1 MLEPK
6 NNSYLK
12 IIHLS
17 FRTLLFC
24 GEVVTTGLL
33 SRCMKTLPWVQF
45 VNLYSISEAHDVAYC
60 DLTEWANEDEVT
72 YWFISFFNII

>member
-1 MLEPK
+1 MIYP
-6 NNSYLK
+6 
-12 IIHLS
+12 S

-33 SRCMKTLPWVQF
+33 ARCIKTLPWVQF

-60 DLTEWANEDEVT
+60 DLTEWASEDGVKYIQYNSGSVELHHCNTV
-72 YWFISFFNII
+72 FKF

>member
-1 MLEPK
+1 MK
-6 NNSYLK
+6 SHSK
-12 IIHLS
+12 IISPS

-33 SRCMKTLPWVQF
+33 ARCIKTLPWVQF

-60 DLTEWANEDEVT
+60 DLTEWASEDEVK
-72 YWFISFFNII
+72 Y